1 MDFGFYC
8 IAFIEYIAAGKNL
21 LDCTN
26 LFSPNNYQKEWQSN
40 IYISII
46 RKNMSSLQFRNK
58 YR

>member
-8 IAFIEYIAAGKNL
+8 IAFTEHIAAGKNL

-40 IYISII
+40 I
-46 RKNMSSLQFRNK
+46 
-58 YR
+58 